1 MIIVDRY
8 LWLQVFAYT
17 VCMYNGHT
25 DLENSIDFSAGQQQ
39 DSFCTCDYI
48 KLEHIWLISL
58 SAV

>member
-39 DSFCTCDYI
+39 DSFCTCDYRAH
-48 KLEHIWLISL
+48 L
-58 SAV
+58 VN